1 MKKILSAVVAAGLAL
16 GLSISAFA
24 LDGGGIVKPRA
35 GSEVALTIRSGD
47 TKVAGIHFYADN
59 DPDQFYFNVNTD
71 MDDCKFKDLFA
82 DQEAYYYEFVV
93 PSTSLPT
100 VRIFSPY
107 REEVDGGLADR
118 WYRLKIYEVDGD
130 TLTDVSGDFAAMA
143 DDDGNYFFD
152 IRTRTPGTYILAEK
166 AVQETV
172 SAAVNSDSPQLKAA
186 GNQTASDQQST
197 QPAKL
202 PEKRVK
208 RMQPK
213 KD

>member
-1 MKKILSAVVAAGLAL
+1 ML
-16 GLSISAFA
+16 F
-24 LDGGGIVKPRA
+24 
-35 GSEVALTIRSGD
+35 RS
-47 TKVAGIHFYADN
+47 
-59 DPDQFYFNVNTD
+59 
-71 MDDCKFKDLFA
+71 
-82 DQEAYYYEFVV
+82 
-93 PSTSLPT
+93 
-100 VRIFSPY
+100 SPY

-172 SAAVNSDSPQLKAA
+172 SAAVNADSPQLKSS
-186 GNQTASDQQST
+186 GNQAASEQQST

>member
-82 DQEAYYYEFVV
+82 DQEAVKVAVLSGILCFFAQQEQALLSDAVEEDFGLDCLPHILEAEDLMGEIWLEEVHILPVERDGLCYIGYAFRCRWDEEGLGVMTCGRRVV
-93 PSTSLPT
+93 ETGGRDTSL
-100 VRIFSPY
+100 
-107 REEVDGGLADR
+107 LC
-118 WYRLKIYEVDGD
+118 W
-130 TLTDVSGDFAAMA
+130 
-143 DDDGNYFFD
+143 
-152 IRTRTPGTYILAEK
+152 LAEDDL
-166 AVQETV
+166 EH
-172 SAAVNSDSPQLKAA
+172 PH
-186 GNQTASDQQST
+186 
-197 QPAKL
+197 
-202 PEKRVK
+202 
-208 RMQPK
+208 
-213 KD
+213 

>member
-1 MKKILSAVVAAGLAL
+1 M
-16 GLSISAFA
+16 
-24 LDGGGIVKPRA
+24 
-35 GSEVALTIRSGD
+35 
-47 TKVAGIHFYADN
+47 
-59 DPDQFYFNVNTD
+59 
-71 MDDCKFKDLFA
+71 
-82 DQEAYYYEFVV
+82 
-93 PSTSLPT
+93 
-100 VRIFSPY
+100 
-107 REEVDGGLADR
+107 
-118 WYRLKIYEVDGD
+118 
-130 TLTDVSGDFAAMA
+130 SGDFAAMA